1 MSQSEEYSIPVPG
14 FFRVPPLAQLP
25 WGISSVPGLLC
36 HRDGAEERLRAEL
49 CTAYGVKHCIL
60 TDSARSAYALYIR
73 ARGLTGEVIMQS
85 FMHTPTAVLFMNH
98 GLDLCFSDVADDY
111 NMTVDT
117 IAPLVSETTRAIM
130 VTHMFGKTAPIDE
143 IEAWAAPRNI
153 QVLSNM
159 VHMHPGVSLGER
171 PLASYG
177 DVAFVSF
184 NMDKPLHGLYGGA
197 LLTNSD
203 SLYEAAS
210 ALPLRMPTQKKIL
223 TLLAR
228 YLLLYRYKPLLGPLQ
243 YLAYRAKG
251 DYFEKN
257 DVAHSFNSV
266 PADDYEGF
274 KPSAMHPWQAAFM
287 DQLLGRAATARA
299 HSEAKAA
306 RVCAALADVPEVEAP
321 EPGARPHT
329 YLYYP
334 ILIDG
339 TIERYALGCALARR
353 GVEAKWRYYPLH
365 LQPKFAHFRTGD
377 LSNTLSRWN
386 RYLLLPVLYGSERD
400 ADYVVQAL
408 KESLQEVAGSGS

>member
-1 MSQSEEYSIPVPG
+1 MSRSEEYSIPVPG
-14 FFRVPPLAQLP
+14 FFRVPPLARLP
-25 WGISSVPGLLC
+25 WGITSVPGLLRHC
-36 HRDGAEERLRAEL
+36 DGAEERLKAQL
-49 CTAYGVKHCIL
+49 CAAYGVKHCIL

-73 ARGLTGEVIMQS
+73 ARGLSGEVIMQS

-98 GLDLCFSDVADDY
+98 GLDLCFSDVADDF

-117 IAPLVSETTRAIM
+117 IKSLANEKTSAIM
-130 VTHMFGKTAPIDE
+130 VTHMFGKTAAIDE
-143 IEAWAAPRNI
+143 IEAWAKPRSI

-159 VHMHPGVSLGER
+159 VHMHPGVMLGER

-203 SLYEAAS
+203 LVYEAAS
-210 ALPLRMPTQKKIL
+210 ALPLRKPSQKKIL

-243 YLAYRAKG
+243 YLAYRARG

-257 DVAHSFNSV
+257 DVAQSFNGV

-274 KPSAMHPWQAAFM
+274 EPSAIHPWQAAFM
-287 DQLLGRAATARA
+287 EKLLGRAETARS
-299 HSEAKAA
+299 HSEAMAA
-306 RVCAALADVPEVEAP
+306 RVCAALSDVPQVVAP
-321 EPGARPHT
+321 DPGERPHT
-329 YLYYP
+329 YLYFP
-334 ILIDG
+334 VIVDVK
-339 TIERYALGCALARR
+339 IERYALGCALARR

-365 LQPKFAHFRTGD
+365 LQPKFAHFRAED
-377 LSNTLSRWN
+377 LSNTLSCWH
-386 RYLLLPVLYGSERD
+386 RYLLLPVLYGNERD
-400 ADYVVQAL
+400 ADYVVHAL
-408 KESLQEVAGSGS
+408 KESLQEVAGLGS